1 MKKLAAIFALAA
13 TLVSAYGATRVWT
26 GASGKWSDAANW
38 LDGAAPSAGDT
49 VYVSNTVSGITIDLD
64 VPGVSIASIRFEG
77 AGPVAL
83 EGETLTLTGGWTFNL
98 HTPGVYNQMNY
109 HTSTFSWLAF
119 TADVDC
125 RVPLV
130 FAPSGNNCGVCS
142 ATNIVHFRKDITI
155 QGTKTFYFHNGLQPN
170 PDDIA
175 AGVPSAN
182 VTVPVYFHGEVIGA
196 DATLRPNQSP
206 VGPAHF
212 EKAVKV
218 KSFKMSGYTSAYVYL
233 YSAENEWDDAET
245 DYGNVVMPKTYGA
258 LPATSVFGLAGT
270 HSTSRG
276 ILNLGNF
283 DATIDRLDDTAG
295 GLEKY
300 AGTAAGGRIL
310 SSSHEEGT
318 YGYPHPVTLTM
329 KATADGTTTFMVQTD
344 VSLVWD
350 PQGAYTLTFT
360 NRTSDT
366 KGSLRVKGGKVRLTG
381 NAAFPNAVPFR
392 HGKAWRAVAHFLTQH
407 PCPLPWLIGR
417 YSFTAAWSKE
427 VRMHSSSS
435 FRMALNGVRRF

>member
-1 MKKLAAIFALAA
+1 MMAAVGVHAA
-13 TLVSAYGATRVWT
+13 TCVWI
-26 GASGKWSDAANW
+26 GDSGKWTDTANW
-38 LDGAAPSAGDT
+38 RDGVVPAAGDT

-64 VPGVSIASIRFEG
+64 VPGVFLASIRFEG

-98 HTPGVYNQMNY
+98 HTPNVYNKMNY

-130 FAPSGNNCGVCS
+130 FAPSGDTCGVCA

-155 QGTKTFYFHNGLQPN
+155 QGAKTFYFHNGFQPN

-218 KSFKMSGYTSAYVYL
+218 KTFKMSGYTSAYVYL
-233 YSAENEWDDAET
+233 YSAENEWENAET

-283 DATIDRLDDTAG
+283 DATIDRLDDTVG

-318 YGYPHPVTLTM
+318 YGYPHP
-329 KATADGTTTFMVQTD
+329 
-344 VSLVWD
+344 S
-350 PQGAYTLTFT
+350 
-360 NRTSDT
+360 
-366 KGSLRVKGGKVRLTG
+366 RL
-381 NAAFPNAVPFR
+381 P
-392 HGKAWRAVAHFLTQH
+392 
-407 PCPLPWLIGR
+407 
-417 YSFTAAWSKE
+417 
-427 VRMHSSSS
+427 
-435 FRMALNGVRRF
+435 

>member
-1 MKKLAAIFALAA
+1 MKKLVTAFVLAV
-13 TLVSAYGATRVWT
+13 TIVSAHGATRVWT

-38 LDGAAPSAGDT
+38 LDGATPSADDT
-49 VYVSNTVSGITIDLD
+49 VYVSNTVSGITIDID
-64 VPGVSIASIRFEG
+64 VPGVSLASIRFEG
-77 AGPVAL
+77 AGSVVL

-98 HTPGVYNQMNY
+98 HTPGVYNKMNY

-182 VTVPVYFHGEVIGA
+182 VTVPVYFHGEVIGT
-196 DATLRPNQSP
+196 DATLRPAQSP

-233 YSAENEWDDAET
+233 YSAENEWDDADT
-245 DYGNVVMPKTYGA
+245 DYGNIVMVKTPGA
-258 LPATSVFGLAGT
+258 LPSNSVFGLAGT
-270 HSTSRG
+270 SASDNG
-276 ILNLGNF
+276 FLNLGNF
-283 DATIDRLDDTAG
+283 DTTIDRLNDLAG

-300 AGTAAGGRIL
+300 TVSSKGGRIL
-310 SSSHEEGT
+310 SAST
-318 YGYPHPVTLTM
+318 YDGKGYPHPVTLTM
-329 KATADGTTTFMVQTD
+329 RATADGTTTSMVQTD
-344 VSLVWD
+344 VSLV
-350 PQGAYTLTFT
+350 
-360 NRTSDT
+360 
-366 KGSLRVKGGKVRLTG
+366 
-381 NAAFPNAVPFR
+381 
-392 HGKAWRAVAHFLTQH
+392 
-407 PCPLPWLIGR
+407 
-417 YSFTAAWSKE
+417 
-427 VRMHSSSS
+427 
-435 FRMALNGVRRF
+435 